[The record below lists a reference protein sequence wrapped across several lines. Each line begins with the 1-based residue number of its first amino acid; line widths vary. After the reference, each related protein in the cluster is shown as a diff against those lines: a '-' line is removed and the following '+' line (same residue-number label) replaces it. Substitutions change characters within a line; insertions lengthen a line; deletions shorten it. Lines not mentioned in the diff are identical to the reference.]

1 MGQVKQ
7 VTLPLGL
14 ELVPD
19 IVKLAD
25 DHIHFLEVEFGQ
37 GVELLNVRKH
47 LNQLLKS
54 LDKLVELVE
63 DLCF

>member
-1 MGQVKQ
+1 MGQVQQ

-25 DHIHFLEVEFGQ
+25 DHIHFLEVEFG
-37 GVELLNVRKH
+37 
-47 LNQLLKS
+47 
-54 LDKLVELVE
+54 
-63 DLCF
+63 